1 MTEEQRKRNSKF
13 MILYMSIIAGVI
25 GAYIGAYIA
34 GLVSQ
39 YGVDIGTAFKMFPS
53 QLAEFKLIP
62 PICFAS
68 LSGIIIGGALFSGV
82 SYFALKVDYD
92 RNYTYKLD
100 EIAGTGGFMTEND
113 FKEYEKKY
121 IEPEPS
127 DPNQP
132 SPNMILGNRMRRPN
146 NSRKMIGNNNIAVV
160 GGAGSGK
167 SRFLIKPNLLTMNS
181 SFVVTDP
188 SGEIINSLGKILV
201 EHGFKIKVF
210 NISDMQH
217 SNCYNPLKYIRNEA
231 GVRMVIDCLINN
243 TTDKNAK
250 GGDQFWVNTE
260 RLLYSACIF
269 YLLNHCHDKSKRNF
283 ASIAKMIN
291 MSMVD
296 ENNLNAQSPLDRIF
310 ETVPKDS
317 LAWQYYKGFKQGAG
331 KTMKSIVISCI
342 ARLQPFLTPQVV
354 NLTKMDELEL
364 EKIGDEKTVLFII
377 TPQADHTYDFLPSML
392 YSQLFETL
400 YHKGEQQKAAGGS
413 EAMKIPVRCLMDEF
427 ANIGTI
433 PDFPSKL
440 ATMRKYNIS
449 ATIMLQDISQIEAMY
464 EDEWRTIMGNCST
477 YIFLGTQEP
486 NTLKYFSE
494 MLGKTTITARS
505 RGMNR
510 GGKTGGGSSRNFQ
523 QTGRE
528 VMTSDELARMSA
540 SKEII
545 FIQNQRPMLDDKY
558 KYEQH
563 PLYKLTGDGDKSR
576 VFLYNQMPAYDN
588 TRPMNI
594 YSLLR
599 AKAEASRITSKAE
612 VTDPDKIE
620 SRRLAGGID
629 EAYNRLLL
637 DRKTE
642 AKAFD
647 KALNEGIELAMSEPV
662 GTPACIKLT
671 GVQSKKLPEM
681 VKQISA
687 ITQKRPLVIF
697 TDLGGDEM
705 LGAAVADNVTNIKN
719 DYTLATDRV
728 ADNEDIYLLAIKSR
742 VYQMYKD
749 EFQKL
754 AS

>member
-1 MTEEQRKRNSKF
+1 MTEEQRKQNSKF
-13 MILYMSIIAGVI
+13 MMIYMSIIAGVI
-25 GAYIGAYIA
+25 GGYIGAYIA
-34 GLVSQ
+34 GLMNQ
-39 YGVDIGTAFKMFPS
+39 QGVDIGAAFKMIPS
-53 QLAEFKLIP
+53 QLAEFKLLP
-62 PICFAS
+62 PINFAS
-68 LSGIIIGGALFSGV
+68 LSGAIIGGGLFGGI

-100 EIAGTGGFMTEND
+100 EIAGTGGFMTEKD
-113 FKEYEKKY
+113 LKEYEKKY
-121 IEPEPS
+121 IDPEPT
-127 DPNQP
+127 DPNKP

-146 NSRKMIGNNNIAVV
+146 DSRKMIGNNNIAVV

-167 SRFLIKPNLLTMNS
+167 SRFVIKPNLLTMNS

-188 SGEIINSLGKILV
+188 SGEIINSLGKVLV
-201 EHGFKIKVF
+201 EHGYKIKVF

-217 SNCYNPLKYIRNEA
+217 SNCYNPLEYIRNEA

-243 TTDKNAK
+243 TTDKNSK
-250 GGDQFWVNTE
+250 GGEQFWVDTE

-269 YLLNHCHDKSKRNF
+269 YLLDHCHDKSKRNF
-283 ASIAKMIN
+283 ASITKMIN
-291 MSMVD
+291 MSMVN
-296 ENNLNAQSPLDRIF
+296 ENDPNARSPLDKIF
-310 ETVPKDS
+310 DTVPKDS

-331 KTMKSIVISCI
+331 KTMKSVIISCI

-354 NLTKMDELEL
+354 NLTKTDELEL

-494 MLGKTTITARS
+494 MLGKATITARS

-510 GGKTGGGSSRNFQ
+510 GGKMGGGSSRNFQ
-523 QTGRE
+523 QTARE
-528 VMTSDELARMSA
+528 VMTGDELARMSA
-540 SKEII
+540 SKEIV
-545 FIQNQRPMLDDKY
+545 FIQNQRPVLDDKY
-558 KYEQH
+558 KYERH
-563 PLYKLTGDGDKSR
+563 PLYNFTGDNDKDR
-576 VFLYNQMPAYDN
+576 MFLYNQMPAYDN

-594 YSLLR
+594 NSLLR
-599 AKAEASRITSKAE
+599 AKAEASRVAARSE
-612 VTDPDKIE
+612 VTEPDKTDN
-620 SRRLAGGID
+620 RKLMGGID
-629 EAYNRLLL
+629 EAYNRILL

-647 KALNEGIELAMSEPV
+647 KALNEGIELAMAEPSGAPV
-662 GTPACIKLT
+662 CIKLT

-681 VKQISA
+681 VKQVSA

-697 TDLGGDEM
+697 TDLGADEM
-705 LGAAVADNVTNIKN
+705 LGAAIADDESNIKN
-719 DYTLATDRV
+719 DYILAADKV
-728 ADNEDIYLLAIKSR
+728 ASDEDVYLLAIKSR
-742 VYQMYKD
+742 VYQMYK
-749 EFQKL
+749 EELQEL

>member
-1 MTEEQRKRNSKF
+1 MTEEQRKQNSKF
-13 MILYMSIIAGVI
+13 MMLYMSIIAGVI

-34 GLVSQ
+34 GLMSQ
-39 YGVDIGTAFKMFPS
+39 HGIDISAAFKMIPE
-53 QLAEFKLIP
+53 QLAELRFLP
-62 PICFAS
+62 PFTTGTLPGA
-68 LSGIIIGGALFSGV
+68 LIGGGLMAGI

-100 EIAGTGGFMTEND
+100 EIAGTGGFMTEKD

-121 IEPEPS
+121 IDPEPA

-167 SRFLIKPNLLTMNS
+167 SRFVIKPNLLTMNS

-188 SGEIINSLGKILV
+188 SGEIINSLGKVLV
-201 EHGFKIKVF
+201 EHGYKIKVF

-217 SNCYNPLKYIRNEA
+217 SNCYNPLEYIRNEA

-243 TTDKNAK
+243 TTDKNSK
-250 GGDQFWVNTE
+250 GGEQFWVDTE

-269 YLLNHCHDKSKRNF
+269 YLLDHCHDKSKRNF
-283 ASIAKMIN
+283 ASVTKMIN
-291 MSMVD
+291 MSMVN
-296 ENNLNAQSPLDRIF
+296 ENDPNARSPLDKIF
-310 ETVPKDS
+310 DTVPKDS

-331 KTMKSIVISCI
+331 KTMKSVIISCI

-354 NLTKMDELEL
+354 NLTKTDELEL

-494 MLGKTTITARS
+494 MLGKATITARS

-523 QTGRE
+523 QTARE
-528 VMTSDELARMSA
+528 VMTGDELARMSA
-540 SKEII
+540 SKEIV

-558 KYEQH
+558 KYEKH
-563 PLYKLTGDGDKSR
+563 PLYNLTGDNDKDR
-576 VFLYNQMPAYDN
+576 MFLYNQMPAYDN

-594 YSLLR
+594 NSLLR
-599 AKAEASRITSKAE
+599 AKAEATRVTARVE
-612 VTDPDKIE
+612 VSDPDKTDN
-620 SRRLAGGID
+620 RKLTGGID
-629 EAYNRLLL
+629 EAYNRILL

-647 KALNEGIELAMSEPV
+647 KALNEGIELAMSEPA
-662 GTPACIKLT
+662 GIPACIKLT

-697 TDLGGDEM
+697 TDLGADEM
-705 LGAAVADNVTNIKN
+705 LGAAIADDVSNIKN

-728 ADNEDIYLLAIKSR
+728 ADDEDIYLLAIKSR
-742 VYQMYKD
+742 VYQMYKED
-749 EFQKL
+749 LQEL

>member
-1 MTEEQRKRNSKF
+1 MTEEQRKQNTKF
-13 MILYMSIIAGVI
+13 MIRYMSIITGII
-25 GAYIGAYIA
+25 GAYIGAYVA
-34 GLVSQ
+34 GLMSQ
-39 YGVDIGTAFKMFPS
+39 HGVDIGTAFRMIPS
-53 QLAEFKLIP
+53 QLGNFQFLP
-62 PICFAS
+62 PFNAAT
-68 LSGIIIGGALFSGV
+68 LPGALIGGGLLGGIML
-82 SYFALKVDYD
+82 FALKVDYD

-100 EIAGTGGFMTEND
+100 EIAGTGGFMTEKD
-113 FKEYEKKY
+113 FLAYEKKY
-121 IEPEPS
+121 IEPEPK
-127 DPNQP
+127 DPNKP

-146 NSRKMIGNNNIAVV
+146 DSRKMIGNNNIAVV

-188 SGEIINSLGKILV
+188 SGEIINSLGKVLV
-201 EHGFKIKVF
+201 EHGYKIKVF

-217 SNCYNPLKYIRNEA
+217 SNCYNPLKYVRNEA

-243 TTDKNAK
+243 TTDKNSK
-250 GGDQFWVNTE
+250 GGEQFWVDTE

-269 YLLNHCHDKSKRNF
+269 YLLDHCHDKSKRNF
-283 ASIAKMIN
+283 ASITKMIN
-291 MSMVD
+291 MSMVN
-296 ENNLNAQSPLDRIF
+296 ENDTTSQSPLDKIF
-310 ETVPKDS
+310 STVPKDS

-331 KTMKSIVISCI
+331 KTMKSVIISCI

-413 EAMKIPVRCLMDEF
+413 EAMQIPVRCLMDEF

-494 MLGKTTITARS
+494 MLGKSTITARS

-510 GGKTGGGSSRNFQ
+510 GGKMGGGSSKNFQ
-523 QTGRE
+523 QTARE
-528 VMTSDELARMSA
+528 VMTGDELARMDA
-540 SKEII
+540 GKEIV

-558 KYEQH
+558 KYDHH
-563 PLYKLTGDGDKSR
+563 PLYRYTGDYDKDR
-576 VFLYNQMPAYDN
+576 MFLYNQMPAYDN

-594 YSLLR
+594 NSLLR
-599 AKAEASRITSKAE
+599 AKAEAMRITSQNE
-612 VTDPDKIE
+612 VTDPDKTDNCKL
-620 SRRLAGGID
+620 SGGID
-629 EAYNRLLL
+629 AAYNQILL

-647 KALNEGIELAMSEPV
+647 RVLNYGIELAMAEPLGV
-662 GTPACIKLT
+662 PACIKLT
-671 GVQSKKLPEM
+671 GVQSKRLPEM
-681 VKQISA
+681 AKQIAA
-687 ITQKRPLVIF
+687 ITHRRPLVVF
-697 TDLGGDEM
+697 TDIGSKDM
-705 LGAAVADNVTNIKN
+705 LGAAVTDDLSSIKN
-719 DYTLATDRV
+719 EYTLATDKV
-728 ADNEDIYLLAIKSR
+728 ADDEDIYLLAIKAC
-742 VYQMYKD
+742 VYEMYR
-749 EFQKL
+749 EELYKL